1 MDADRAPEEKKSK
14 PGCRIA
20 LAVAGALVVLCGL
33 GMALV
38 GYSIWTSPAV
48 QAGVRAV
55 GPAMEMTRAGI
66 VAPGAQ
72 ALRDAGCRQAL
83 VHSPERMARFVEQL
97 AVDGIEAPTVPFLV
111 CAVHASPPGAATDA
125 GGPPSCDALARTYA
139 QAPGVSAPP
148 EVIVAVFVSGRAP
161 AHCAGVFDPEGAP
174 ARDLSEAEAR
184 FGAVVRPRAF

>member
-1 MDADRAPEEKKSK
+1 MDADRHPEEKKSR

-20 LAVAGALVVLCGL
+20 VAVVAALLVLCGL
-33 GMALV
+33 GVALV

-55 GPAMEMTRAGI
+55 GPAMEMTRAGM

-83 VHSPERMARFVEQL
+83 VYSPEMMERFVEQL
-97 AVDGIEAPTVPFLV
+97 ALEGLEAPAVPFLV

-125 GGPPSCDALARTYA
+125 GGPPDCDALARTHA
-139 QAPGVSAPP
+139 DAVPLAPP
-148 EVIVAVFVSGRAP
+148 EVIVTVFVAGRGP
-161 AHCAGVFDPEGAP
+161 PHCAAAFDRDGARV
-174 ARDLSEAEAR
+174 RDLTEAEAR